1 MIINHGVRGS
11 TPTCNINTSFYGGST
26 PCVEIVTNEA
36 QIILD
41 CGTGFS
47 KVNFSNDLP
56 SIILLSHFHHDHIQ
70 GLPFNQTLKKNSK
83 KIFISTALFNKDK
96 LKKTI
101 TDYFSPPFFP
111 INFLNEFDNI
121 NFLNFKDLQTSFKN
135 FYFKSFRLNHPGDAD
150 GYSLIINNK
159 KFCYLLDNEFDN
171 NQLFSLKDFC
181 KESDSIIWDG
191 MYTEQELKTK
201 KGWGHS
207 SIEQGLKF
215 AEELNLNNLIIS
227 HHSPHRTDKQLN
239 NLSEKYINYQIK
251 FASENTKEKLWID

>member
-11 TPTCNINTSFYGGST
+11 IPTCNINTSFYGGST

-70 GLPFNQTLKKNSK
+70 GLPFNQTLSKNLN

-96 LKKTI
+96 LKQTLI
-101 TDYFSPPFFP
+101 TYFSPPFFP
-111 INFLNEFDNI
+111 INFVNEFSNI
-121 NFLNFKDLQTSFKN
+121 NFIDFKDLQKSFTNFNLESFK
-135 FYFKSFRLNHPGDAD
+135 LNHPGEAF

-159 KFCYLLDNEFDN
+159 KFCYLLDNEFYDD
-171 NQLFSLKDFC
+171 QLSSLKDFC
-181 KESDSIIWDG
+181 EGSNSIIWDG
-191 MYTEQELKTK
+191 MYTEQELKSK

-215 AEELNLNNLIIS
+215 AEEINLNNLIIS
-227 HHSPHRTDKQLN
+227 HHSPNRTDQQLN
-239 NLSEKYINYQIK
+239 DLSKKYLNYEIE
-251 FASENTKEKLWID
+251 FASENKDLKIWTD